1 MNINLYF
8 LLFLKQL
15 DDLKVKLKRL
25 EEENELLTL
34 QVKNSNL
41 QSDDSLNEVK
51 NRVKQD
57 YKSIIEL
64 VLSNFFFFL
73 KIF

>member
-64 VLSNFFFFL
+64 V
-73 KIF
+73 

>member
-1 MNINLYF
+1 MLS
-8 LLFLKQL
+8 KQL

-34 QVKNSNL
+34 QVKNNNSNL
-41 QSDDSLNEVK
+41 HSDGSLNEVK

-57 YKSIIEL
+57 YQSIIEL
-64 VLSNFFFFL
+64 V
-73 KIF
+73 

>member
-25 EEENELLTL
+25 EEGNELLTL

-64 VLSNFFFFL
+64 V
-73 KIF
+73 

>member
-1 MNINLYF
+1 MPS
-8 LLFLKQL
+8 KQM
-15 DDLKVKLKRL
+15 DDLKLKLKRL

-64 VLSNFFFFL
+64 V
-73 KIF
+73 